1 MTAFVN
7 IRMTDPKVLVDPR
20 LKALIDKLVMLNPK
34 LVFVQ
39 PKQVSE
45 YEYDVSFNFSKAKE
59 KYKAP
64 DDCKYI
70 RTMSVYEDNEKVG
83 VVGVDQDSRGDEG
96 FIYTVS
102 NWRIDKA
109 RGRRNTTTTKKID
122 VAVRECKKTFK
133 KRNILELYEKG
144 YEDATTACTRA
155 IRDLCN
161 PISNSQIIR
170 NSTGMQLVG
179 YCLANNIP
187 FDNKELI
194 DIHNKLKSQ
203 EYSEAVDKYF
213 LAKDMHNA
221 HNKMA
226 VVDVGGRFAY
236 KAMVEGEP
244 DVQLVT
250 KEYEEL
256 SQDMQDK
263 IAVLQL
269 MQDNEMVRNVGFRA
283 KAGVFVILR

>member
-7 IRMTDPKVLVDPR
+7 IRMTSEKVLIDPHLKVLVDR
-20 LKALIDKLVMLNPK
+20 LIMLNPK
-34 LVFVQ
+34 LVFSQ

-45 YEYDVSFNFSKAKE
+45 FEYDASFNYSKPKE

-83 VVGVDQDSRGDEG
+83 VVGVDQDSRSDTGY
-96 FIYTVS
+96 IYTVS
-102 NWRIDKA
+102 NWRIDKS

-144 YEDATTACTRA
+144 QDDATTACNRA
-155 IRDLCN
+155 IRDLTN
-161 PISNSQIIR
+161 PITNSQLLR
-170 NSTGMQLVG
+170 NSTGIQLVA
-179 YCLANNIP
+179 YCMANNLP

-194 DIHNKLKSQ
+194 TLHDKLKSE
-203 EYSEAVDKYF
+203 EYGEAVDKYL
-213 LAKDMHNA
+213 LAMEVSRA
-221 HNKMA
+221 NKMA
-226 VVDVGGRFAY
+226 VIDVGGRFAY
-236 KAMVEGEP
+236 KAMVEEQP
-244 DVQLVT
+244 DVQLIT

-256 SQDMQDK
+256 SQSMQDK

-283 KAGVFVILR
+283 KAGMFLILQ

>member
-7 IRMTDPKVLVDPR
+7 IRMTSEKVLIDPHLKVLVDR
-20 LKALIDKLVMLNPK
+20 LIMLNPK
-34 LVFVQ
+34 LVFAQ

-45 YEYDVSFNFSKAKE
+45 YEYDVSFTFAKSKE
-59 KYKAP
+59 KHKAP
-64 DDCKYI
+64 DDAKYV

-83 VVGVDQDSRGDEG
+83 VVGVDQDSKSDTGY
-96 FIYTVS
+96 IYTVS
-102 NWRIDKA
+102 NWRIDKS
-109 RGRRNTTTTKKID
+109 RGRRNTTTSKKID

-144 YEDATTACTRA
+144 EEDAVSACNRA

-179 YCLANNIP
+179 YCLANKVP
-187 FDNKELI
+187 FDNKELT
-194 DIHNKLKSQ
+194 DIFDKLKSQ
-203 EYSEAVDKYF
+203 EYGEAVDKYF
-213 LAKDMHNA
+213 LAKDIQNA

>member
-7 IRMTDPKVLVDPR
+7 IRMTSETVMIDPHLKVLVDR
-20 LKALIDKLVMLNPK
+20 LIMVNPK
-34 LVFVQ
+34 LVFSQ
-39 PKQVSE
+39 PKAASE
-45 YEYDVSFNFSKAKE
+45 YEYDVSFNWSKIKE
-59 KYKAP
+59 KHSAP
-64 DDCKYI
+64 EGFKFI
-70 RTMSVYEDNEKVG
+70 RFMNAYEDGEKIG
-83 VVGVDQDSRGDEG
+83 LVGVDQESKSDTG

-102 NWRIDKA
+102 NWRIDKS

-144 YEDATTACTRA
+144 EEDAVSACNRA
-155 IRDLCN
+155 VRSLCD
-161 PISNSQIIR
+161 PISSSHLIR
-170 NSTGMQLVG
+170 NGTGMQLVG

-194 DIHNKLKSQ
+194 AIHDKLKSQ
-203 EYSEAVDKYF
+203 EYIEAVDKYF
-213 LAKDMHNA
+213 LAKDIHNTL
-221 HNKMA
+221 NKMA

-236 KAMVEGEP
+236 KTMVEGEP

-256 SQDMQDK
+256 SQSMQDK

-269 MQDNEMVRNVGFRA
+269 MQDNEMVKDVGFRA
-283 KAGVFVILR
+283 KAGVFLII

>member
-45 YEYDVSFNFSKAKE
+45 FEYDVSFNFSKAKE

-133 KRNILELYEKG
+133 KRNILELFDKG
-144 YEDATTACTRA
+144 NDDAISACNRA
-155 IRDLCN
+155 SRDLTN
-161 PISNSQIIR
+161 PISNSQLLR
-170 NSTGMQLVG
+170 NSTGVQLVA
-179 YCLANNIP
+179 YCMANNLP

-194 DIHNKLKSQ
+194 AVHDKLKSQ
-203 EYSEAVDKYF
+203 EYGEAIDKYL
-213 LAKDMHNA
+213 LAMEVSRAD
-221 HNKMA
+221 KMA

-236 KAMVEGEP
+236 KTMVEGDS

-256 SQDMQDK
+256 SQNMQDK

-269 MQDNEMVRNVGFRA
+269 MQDNEMVRDVGFRA
-283 KAGVFVILR
+283 RAGVFLII

>member
-1 MTAFVN
+1 
-7 IRMTDPKVLVDPR
+7 MTDPKVLVD
-20 LKALIDKLVMLNPK
+20 LKLKVLIDKLVMLNPK
-34 LVFVQ
+34 LVFIQ

-45 YEYDVSFNFSKAKE
+45 YEYDVSFTFAKSKE
-59 KYKAP
+59 KHKAP

-122 VAVRECKKTFK
+122 VAIRECKKTFK
-133 KRNILELYEKG
+133 KRNILELYDKG
-144 YEDATTACTRA
+144 HDDAILAVNRA
-155 IRDLCN
+155 ARDLTS
-161 PISNSQIIR
+161 PISGSQLLR
-170 NSTGMQLVG
+170 NSTSVQLVA
-179 YCLANNIP
+179 YCMANNLP

-194 DIHNKLKSQ
+194 DTHGKLKSQ
-203 EYSEAVDKYF
+203 EYGEAVDKYL
-213 LAKDMHNA
+213 LAMEISRAD
-221 HNKMA
+221 KMA
-226 VVDVGGRFAY
+226 VIDVGGRFAY
-236 KAMVEGEP
+236 RTMLEGESN
-244 DVQLVT
+244 VQLVT

-256 SQDMQDK
+256 PQNMQDK

-283 KAGVFVILR
+283 KAGVFLII